1 MRVVV
6 PKGAVDIVAN
16 QTGKFIKPNV
26 EPRLSKQFDEAK
38 DEMLAEFN
46 SHPVTRELEM
56 KTAANPSSFVGEGS
70 LFGFIGFHENDEPVD
85 VVRSMLKSSDLV
97 FVRIKGAVIDFKVV
111 YPSKEELFDATPLPW
126 ATGRSWLKGIES
138 GISGLG
144 RYINIDYSDYSRSGG
159 GIQSEHKVR
168 SAKFNNTQYI
178 SKILNNFIEKI
189 DKLSL

>member
-16 QTGKFIKPNV
+16 QTGKFIKPDV
-26 EPRLSKQFDEAK
+26 EPRLSKQFKEAK

-70 LFGFIGFHENDEPVD
+70 LFGFIGFNENDEPID

-97 FVRIKGAVIDFKVV
+97 FVRIKKAVVDFKVL
-111 YPSKEELFDATPLPW
+111 YPSKEELFDATPLPL

-138 GISGLG
+138 GLSGLG
-144 RYINIDYSDYSRSGG
+144 KYLNIESEASRSGG
-159 GIQSEHKVR
+159 GIQADNSVKSGR
-168 SAKFNNTQYI
+168 FKNTPYI
-178 SKILNNFIEKI
+178 SKILNNFIKKI
-189 DKLSL
+189 EKLSL

>member
-16 QTGKFIKPNV
+16 QTGKFIKPDV
-26 EPRLSKQFDEAK
+26 EPRLSKQFKEAK

-70 LFGFIGFHENDEPVD
+70 LFGFIGFNENDEPID
-85 VVRSMLKSSDLV
+85 VVRRMLKSSDLV
-97 FVRIKGAVIDFKVV
+97 FVRIKKAVVDFKVL
-111 YPSKEELFDATPLPW
+111 YPSKEELFDAPPLPW

-138 GISGLG
+138 GLSGLG
-144 RYINIDYSDYSRSGG
+144 KYLNIESEASRSGG
-159 GIQSEHKVR
+159 GIQAANSVKSGR
-168 SAKFNNTQYI
+168 FKNTPYI
-178 SKILNNFIEKI
+178 SKILNNFIKKI
-189 DKLSL
+189 EKLSL